1 MTSVRR
7 KATFRLYPNA
17 AQEVALGR
25 TLVAHCKLYNTLLE
39 TARLRYKAGLPAF
52 TRTSVNEATRLV
64 RNTQDWI
71 AQRTTA
77 QSVQVTGERLVRAF
91 DAFFRRLAA
100 GQTPGYPRFKS
111 IERYPGW
118 GYKAH
123 GDGWTLLRK
132 GAGFGAVRLSAVGT
146 VSLRGRA
153 RFEGVP
159 KTAEVFRQGHKWY
172 LSVTFEVAETAVAR
186 QGGQQSMAFDFG
198 LTTLLTQVVGDPM
211 AGEVQTVENPRWL
224 KRKLQAI
231 QETQRIISALESKV
245 PKNAKPS
252 CALLMAYVRRRRL
265 HSQVARQRND
275 FYHQLSARLV
285 ARFGLIVT
293 EELALTNL
301 VRAPK
306 ARPNEGAA
314 ADEPQYLPNG
324 AAAKAGLN
332 RSLLDAAPGGFLQK
346 LRYKAEE
353 AGSKFIEIPTRAVK
367 PTQRCHCCGAASPKR
382 LDERRW
388 RCACGAE
395 HERDENAART
405 MLRYAYEGVWWDK
418 LGSGTGPVAQGATR
432 NFHPSASLGGVV
444 HSKP

>member
-1 MTSVRR
+1 MRR

-17 AQEVALGR
+17 AQQAALER
-25 TLVAHCKLYNTLLE
+25 TLVAHCKLYNSLLE

-52 TRTSVNEATRLV
+52 NRTSVNEATKAV
-64 RNTQDWI
+64 RNTQGWI
-71 AQRTTA
+71 AERTTA

-132 GAGFGAVRLSAVGT
+132 GDGYGTVRLSGLGP
-146 VSLRGRA
+146 VSLRGKA
-153 RFEGVP
+153 RFEGTP
-159 KTAEVFRQGHKWY
+159 KTAEVIRQGHKWY
-172 LSVTFEVAETAVAR
+172 LSVAFDVAEEAVAR
-186 QGGQQSMAFDFG
+186 PGGQQSMAFDFG
-198 LTTLLTQVVGDPM
+198 LTTLLTQVVGAPM
-211 AGEVQTVENPRWL
+211 TGAVETLENPRWL

-231 QETQRIISALESKV
+231 QETQQLISALEART
-245 PKNAKPS
+245 PRNADPS
-252 CALLMAYVRRRRL
+252 CALLKAYQRRRRL

-285 ARFGLIVT
+285 ARFGLVVT

-306 ARPNEGAA
+306 ARPHEGAT
-314 ADEPQYLPNG
+314 ADEPQFLPNG

-346 LRYKAEE
+346 LRYKAAE
-353 AGSKFIEIPTRAVK
+353 AGTKFIEIPTRKVK

-388 RCACGAE
+388 VCACGAH

-405 MLRYAYEGVWWDK
+405 MLRYAYEGAWWDNN
-418 LGSGTGPVAQGATR
+418 GSGTDPVAQRATR
-432 NFHPSASLGGVV
+432 NSTQASAWVE
-444 HSKP
+444 